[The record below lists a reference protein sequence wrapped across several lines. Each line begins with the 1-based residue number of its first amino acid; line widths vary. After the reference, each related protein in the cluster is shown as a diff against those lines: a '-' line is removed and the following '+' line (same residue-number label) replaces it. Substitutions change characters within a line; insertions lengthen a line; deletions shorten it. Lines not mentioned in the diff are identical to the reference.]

1 MPISDLFTLPGYAR
15 CYPHLC
21 LYTLTLM
28 TLAKTMG
35 LSDRVTRLSIS
46 NSFIDLP
53 SLLELCKSRH
63 VFYFKK
69 GSIEGHVSI
78 GRC

>member
-1 MPISDLFTLPGYAR
+1 
-15 CYPHLC
+15 
-21 LYTLTLM
+21 M

-53 SLLELCKSRH
+53 SLLELCKSRLH
-63 VFYFKK
+63 YGGFCFKI
-69 GSIEGHVSI
+69 GSIEGYVSI